1 MTLCEKC
8 LEDAVERTATEE
20 RWGVPLCGS
29 CATNED
35 EAAYEASLSDY
46 YGGSG
51 AVTLTE
57 QHAAADLARR
67 ALRRRD

>member
-20 RWGVPLCGS
+20 RWGVKLCDS
-29 CATNED
+29 CATSED
-35 EAAYEASLSDY
+35 EAAYERSLSEY

-51 AVTLTE
+51 AQTQQE
-57 QHAAADLARR
+57 QYDAAAQQKRSQR
-67 ALRRRD
+67 